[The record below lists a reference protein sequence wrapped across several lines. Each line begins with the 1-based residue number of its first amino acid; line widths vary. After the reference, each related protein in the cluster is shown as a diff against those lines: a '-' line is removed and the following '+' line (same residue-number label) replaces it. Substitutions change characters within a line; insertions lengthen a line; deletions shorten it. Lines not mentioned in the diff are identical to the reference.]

1 MRQPDYDSII
11 FVCVILVEW
20 HEYSVYLCLP
30 VYRSEHSLLGVLNH
44 TKTPGGARRLRSN
57 ILEPLVDV
65 DTINIRLDAI
75 QELLQDEELF
85 FGLTNG
91 QKQAQSVFY
100 HTSNIVYS
108 EDESVAQNVI
118 ICSFFVL
125 FRHRSLPWHWPAALG
140 SHPNPETGNSTYST
154 FITHTCNGMSC
165 H

>member
-1 MRQPDYDSII
+1 M
-11 FVCVILVEW
+11 
-20 HEYSVYLCLP
+20 
-30 VYRSEHSLLGVLNH
+30 
-44 TKTPGGARRLRSN
+44 
-57 ILEPLVDV
+57 DV

-125 FRHRSLPWHWPAALG
+125 FRHRSLP
-140 SHPNPETGNSTYST
+140 
-154 FITHTCNGMSC
+154 
-165 H
+165 